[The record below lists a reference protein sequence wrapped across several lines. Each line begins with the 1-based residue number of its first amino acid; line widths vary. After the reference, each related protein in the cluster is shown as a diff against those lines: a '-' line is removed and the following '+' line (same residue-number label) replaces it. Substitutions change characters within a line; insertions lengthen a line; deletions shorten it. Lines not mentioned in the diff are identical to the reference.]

1 MNELKFSI
9 DIKQAVVLLTGLLTA
24 IDRVAELHVLS
35 PKWSTGLMIASVVIS
50 SFLGPLRK
58 SQSAPIVPDA
68 PPPPPP
74 AA

>member
-9 DIKQAVVLLTGLLTA
+9 DIKQAAVLLTGLLTA
-24 IDRVAELHVLS
+24 IDRVAELHVLP

-58 SQSAPIVPDA
+58 SQTEVSAA
-68 PPPPPP
+68 PETPPTAPK
-74 AA
+74 